1 MSIMRS
7 QSNNTLCAFRGNTM
21 KFTTRSSSL
30 VAAALLAGSGLASAA
45 KMPSTEEMW
54 EIIQKQQ
61 REIEA
66 LKHKQQATEEKV
78 EATGEVLDSVV
89 TSTTP
94 DSAGEGEA
102 PGAGHNP
109 FSHGSSGR
117 TVIGGYG
124 ELHYN
129 NLDNQASGRDD
140 KKEMDLHRAIL
151 FLGHEFSDKIRFWS
165 ELEVEHAQ
173 SGEGKDGGE
182 VSMEQAYLE
191 FDLNE
196 NISSRAGLLLVP
208 VGILNETHEPP
219 TFYGVERNPVENK
232 IIPTTWREGGASV
245 VGRLGTGWSYDL
257 ALHSGLETGPGSNYA
272 VRKGRNSARE
282 ANANDLAYTGRVK
295 WTGMAGLELAAAA
308 QYQTDI
314 TQSTDPT
321 AGSAILL
328 ETHAIWNRGPFGLRA
343 LYATWDLDGDGPKS
357 VGADEQT
364 GWYIEPSWKI
374 IPEVGLFARYNQ
386 WDNQAGNS
394 TDSEYTQIDAG
405 INYWPHPDVVLKA
418 DYQIQ
423 DAPSGKDE
431 FDGFNL
437 GVGYQF

>member
-1 MSIMRS
+1 
-7 QSNNTLCAFRGNTM
+7 M
-21 KFTTRSSSL
+21 KTSTYSSRL
-30 VAAALLAGSGLASAA
+30 VAAALLASSSLASAA
-45 KMPSTEEMW
+45 KMPGAEELW
-54 EIIQKQQ
+54 EIIQQQQ
-61 REIEA
+61 REIDA
-66 LKHKQQATEEKV
+66 LKRQQQTTEEKV

-94 DSAGEGEA
+94 ASAEKTGGLGEK
-102 PGAGHNP
+102 HSP
-109 FSHGSSGR
+109 FAHGSSGR

-129 NLDNQASGRDD
+129 NLDNQTSGRDD
-140 KKEMDLHRAIL
+140 RKEMDLHRAIL
-151 FLGHEFSDKIRFWS
+151 FLGHEFNDRIRFWS
-165 ELEVEHAQ
+165 ELEVEHAE

-182 VSMEQAYLE
+182 VAMEQAYVE
-191 FDLNE
+191 FDLND

-208 VGILNETHEPP
+208 MGILNEIHEPT

-257 ALHSGLETGPGSNYA
+257 AIHSGLETGPGDSYA
-272 VRKGRNSARE
+272 VRKGRNNARE
-282 ANANDLAYTGRVK
+282 AKADDLAYTGRIK

-314 TQSTDPT
+314 TQSTDPD
-321 AGSAILL
+321 AGSATLL
-328 ETHAIWNRGPFGLRA
+328 ESHLVWNRGSFGLRA
-343 LYATWDLDGDGPKS
+343 LYATWRLNGDGPEAI
-357 VGADEQT
+357 GADEQT
-364 GWYIEPSWKI
+364 GWYIEPSWRFT
-374 IPEVGLFARYNQ
+374 PEVGIFARYNE

-394 TDSEYTQIDAG
+394 TDSEYKQTSAG

-423 DAPSGKDE
+423 DSPSGKDE